1 MKNILLIILFAY
13 ICPFSAVSILAQES
27 SGDGETAA
35 EAAVTGSATN
45 VADSA
50 SGSIEG
56 NPLVIAVRSG
66 TISLNDALRLGLAK
80 IREIASAGG
89 DFDKLLSHQ
98 LNQSLWHSVHLDSL
112 AWPLVSSLLKQS
124 AL

>member
-1 MKNILLIILFAY
+1 MKNTLLITLLAY

-35 EAAVTGSATN
+35 EAAVTGSAAN

-66 TISLNDALRLGLAK
+66 TISLNDALSLGLAK
-80 IREIASAGG
+80 VREIASAGG
-89 DFDKLLSHQ
+89 DFDRCSRHTMKQVGKLILISSMPCKLLI
-98 LNQSLWHSVHLDSL
+98 
-112 AWPLVSSLLKQS
+112 
-124 AL
+124 